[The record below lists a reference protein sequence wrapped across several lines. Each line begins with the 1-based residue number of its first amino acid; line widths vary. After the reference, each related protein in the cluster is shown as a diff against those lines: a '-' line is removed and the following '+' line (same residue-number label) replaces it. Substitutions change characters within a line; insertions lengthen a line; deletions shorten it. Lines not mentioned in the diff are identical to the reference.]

1 MFRIFIV
8 VLLSLTTTWAFSETL
23 TGLQIVEKAKQN
35 GKGFEDMTH
44 TVKMILIDDK
54 GDTNEREMLVKAMT
68 DDKGNAYSMSIFTAP
83 RRENGI
89 SLLTVA
95 EKKGGDKQYLYLP
108 STRRVKRITS
118 SNKGSSFRGSEF
130 TFEDLSDQNV
140 EDYRF
145 ELVKEAPCADQTCF
159 VVDRFPKS
167 EESGYSKTEMWID
180 NVYFRPIKANFFD
193 RDGKLL
199 KTMST
204 ENYRLFNDK
213 FWNPE
218 IVTMSNHQTGNSTKM
233 VSVELRMNSGLKT
246 SEFTELAM
254 RNWR

>member
-1 MFRIFIV
+1 MTV
-8 VLLSLTTTWAFSETL
+8 ASSWVFSETL
-23 TGLQIVEKAKQN
+23 TGLQIVEKSKQN
-35 GKGFEDMTH
+35 AKGFEDMTH

-54 GDTNEREMLVKAMT
+54 GETNEREMLVKAMT
-68 DDKGNAYSMSIFTAP
+68 DENGNAYSLSIFTAP

-95 EKKGGDKQYLYLP
+95 DKGGEDKQYLYLP

-118 SNKGSSFRGSEF
+118 SNQGSSFRGSEF
-130 TFEDLSDQNV
+130 TFEDLSDQSV
-140 EDYRF
+140 ENYRF
-145 ELVKEAPCADQTCF
+145 ELVKEAPCGDQTCF

-167 EESGYSKTEMWID
+167 EDSGYSKTEMWID
-180 NVYFRPIKANFFD
+180 TQHYRPIKANFFD

-199 KTMST
+199 KTMDT

-218 IVTMSNHQTGNSTKM
+218 LVTMTNKQTGNSTKM